1 MAYRSPNVYKI
12 IVMAIYGEYKWMQR
26 LGNGMIEVRTKN
38 MSELLHCSAASLRDF
53 LRWIEQYK
61 YISQLELGY
70 GYARFKVNKPK
81 LLLKEYGY
89 DQVKES
95 DDKETL

>member
-12 IVMAIYGEYKWMQR
+12 IVMCIYGEYKWMQR
-26 LGNGMIEVRTKN
+26 LGEGVVEVRTRQ
-38 MSELLHCSAASLRDF
+38 MSDLLHTKASSLRDF
-53 LRWIEQYK
+53 LRWLNQYH
-61 YISQLELGY
+61 YISQLEFGY

-89 DQVKES
+89 EV
-95 DDKETL
+95 